1 MSWFSFLRKNKLEP
15 APDESEFYSHAE
27 DIPVTARGRGKAKE
41 EPVDPVLP
49 EKKRARRR
57 LVGAVAI
64 TLALVIVLPMVLD
77 AEPKATSGDIVIQI
91 PSRDKVSKLSAS
103 RPSASA
109 VALAEPEKTAEL
121 PPPASPPP
129 AETAG
134 NAQKPPVEVPAKP
147 TPAKLVQESAKA
159 VKVEAK
165 PAAKP
170 EAKNGN
176 AKPVADAAQGKFVV
190 QVAALATQEKIN
202 ELQGKLS
209 KAGFKT
215 HTQKVATKDGDRI
228 RVRIGPFA
236 SKDEAEKTCPKLSK
250 INLKCTV
257 LSN

>member
-1 MSWFSFLRKNKLEP
+1 MSWFSFLRKDKLEP

-27 DIPVTARGRGKAKE
+27 DIPAATRGRGKAKE

-77 AEPKATSGDIVIQI
+77 AEPKAASGDIVIQI

-109 VALAEPEKTAEL
+109 VALAVPEKTAEL
-121 PPPASPPP
+121 PPPAEAADNTPKPV
-129 AETAG
+129 AEA
-134 NAQKPPVEVPAKP
+134 PAKP
-147 TPAKLVQESAKA
+147 APSKPVQESAKA
-159 VKVEAK
+159 MKAE
-165 PAAKP
+165 AKP

-176 AKPVADAAQGKFVV
+176 TKPVADAAQGKFVV

-215 HTQKVATKDGDRI
+215 HTQKVATKDGERI

-250 INLKCTV
+250 LNLKCTV
-257 LSN
+257 MSN